1 MYILD
6 NAVEM
11 QQRTFYKMAQ
21 EVLGQHLKP
30 SLDLVSGVK
39 ETTTRPN
46 IPSQMKHSI
55 IL

>member
-11 QQRTFYKMAQ
+11 QQRTFYRMAQ

-30 SLDLVSGVK
+30 SLDLVSFMRVVEYSDESNK
-39 ETTTRPN
+39 R
-46 IPSQMKHSI
+46 
-55 IL
+55 LV